1 MKDFNWSAYWLFL
14 IWFTLQI
21 DGCNPTKGDREII
34 KELQEIKQEI
44 RNER

>member
-21 DGCNPTKGDREII
+21 DGCYSTKGDREII

-44 RNER
+44 KNER